1 MTQHI
6 VMLVIHDKCGSLL
19 VNAGELACMPKSNI
33 YYWPMLPKANVKN
46 DKYNIK
52 LSNPPTW
59 RSCFEAINVEALI
72 KDLTVNCKTYG

>member
-1 MTQHI
+1 
-6 VMLVIHDKCGSLL
+6 
-19 VNAGELACMPKSNI
+19 MPKSNI